1 MTKPQIWVT
10 VFLALFILLFMIGR
24 LTKEEEPVK
33 KLSNQMNNPSVETSG
48 ELTGEQLF
56 SNFGCVNCHGVNLAG
71 TPLAPPLRNL
81 TEHWGRDNLISYLR
95 NPTSFM
101 DSDRFKEFRKKYPG
115 QIMPSYN
122 NKDVK
127 ELGKIADYLLTN

>member
-1 MTKPQIWVT
+1 
-10 VFLALFILLFMIGR
+10 
-24 LTKEEEPVK
+24 
-33 KLSNQMNNPSVETSG
+33 
-48 ELTGEQLF
+48 
-56 SNFGCVNCHGVNLAG
+56 VNCHGVNLAG

-127 ELGKIADYLLTN
+127 ELGKIADYLLTK